1 MQLIDAFVAIE
12 TQLEV
17 RSKPLTYL
25 LSKYGFDVDAMIA
38 HKIAVTEE
46 EIEDQQAILIAESP
60 SPVRDVDQSK
70 IDIPANSL

>member
-1 MQLIDAFVAIE
+1 MIDAFVAIE

-25 LSKYGFDVDAMIA
+25 LSKYGFDVDVMIA

>member
-1 MQLIDAFVAIE
+1 MIDAFVAIE